1 MRLHREMVQDKQEKQ
16 GDSIMLVKFDAQKV
30 FKEAHKRKMIRA
42 DLQDIVGFMFT
53 DVIERLNPFDDAVE
67 IDITDRLIEGVAIKA
82 STVRGISGKS
92 KPKTN
97 KADEV

>member
-16 GDSIMLVKFDAQKV
+16 GDCIMLVKFDAHKV

-82 STVRGISGKS
+82 NTVRGISGNR
-92 KPKTN
+92 KPKKK

>member
-1 MRLHREMVQDKQEKQ
+1 MRLHSEMVQDKQEKQ

-30 FKEAHKRKMIRA
+30 FKEAHKRKMMRA

-53 DVIERLNPFDDAVE
+53 DIIERLNPFDDAVE

-82 STVRGISGKS
+82 NTVRGISGKR

>member
-1 MRLHREMVQDKQEKQ
+1 
-16 GDSIMLVKFDAQKV
+16 MLVKFDAQKV

-67 IDITDRLIEGVAIKA
+67 IDITDRLIEGVAIKT
-82 STVRGISGKS
+82 STVRGISGKPREVNDVFEAARLRTAGE
-92 KPKTN
+92 KVIYREEPK
-97 KADEV
+97 KR

>member
-82 STVRGISGKS
+82 NTVRGISGKR
-92 KPKTN
+92 KPKAN

>member
-1 MRLHREMVQDKQEKQ
+1 
-16 GDSIMLVKFDAQKV
+16 MLVKFDAQKV

-82 STVRGISGKS
+82 NTMRGISGKR
-92 KPKTN
+92 KPKAN